1 VCGRATLTKN
11 ESELEEKFGATF
23 YSEDIE
29 RYNPIPS
36 YNIGPAQPLV
46 YKAQNDQ
53 SHLKIGIWGW
63 NIPMGVKTQLV
74 INARLEEIDQK
85 KTFIPYLDY
94 GKCIILIDGYYEWM
108 RLHNEKIPFR
118 ITSPDGSILAIAGL
132 FREEINKD
140 GNSVNNVI
148 VMTKP
153 VQDSLQQIH
162 DRMPVILTESE
173 QQNWLNNKI
182 ERKIIKN
189 LVNIERI
196 TNLQA
201 YRVSSKVNSIKNNNA
216 DLILPNETPIYFQEN
231 LFD

>member
-1 VCGRATLTKN
+1 
-11 ESELEEKFGATF
+11 
-23 YSEDIE
+23 
-29 RYNPIPS
+29 
-36 YNIGPAQPLV
+36 
-46 YKAQNDQ
+46 
-53 SHLKIGIWGW
+53 
-63 NIPMGVKTQLV
+63 
-74 INARLEEIDQK
+74 
-85 KTFIPYLDY
+85 
-94 GKCIILIDGYYEWM
+94 
-108 RLHNEKIPFR
+108 
-118 ITSPDGSILAIAGL
+118 
-132 FREEINKD
+132 
-140 GNSVNNVI
+140 
-148 VMTKP
+148 MTKP

>member
-1 VCGRATLTKN
+1 MCGRATLTKN

-23 YSEDIE
+23 YTEDIE

-36 YNIGPAQPLV
+36 FNIGPVQPLV
-46 YKAQNDQ
+46 FIAQNDQ

-63 NIPMGVKTQLV
+63 NIPIGEKTQLV
-74 INARLEEIDQK
+74 INARLEEIDKK
-85 KTFIPYLDY
+85 KTFIPYLNV

-118 ITSPDGSILAIAGL
+118 IISHDGSIFAVAGL
-132 FREEINKD
+132 FREETD
-140 GNSVNNVI
+140 SAGNLVHNVI
-148 VMTKP
+148 IMTKP

-173 QQNWLNNKI
+173 QHNWLNSKI
-182 ERKIIKN
+182 DKKMIES

-196 TNLQA
+196 TNLHA
-201 YRVSSKVNSIKNNNA
+201 YRVSSKVNSIRNNNA

-231 LFD
+231 LFE